1 MTLSAVSQ
9 LSKMFRGGLLE
20 TDNRT
25 MSRCIDKINLEILVR
40 WVMSLKG
47 KEGAL
52 VEYGRCCRLDAKTN
66 CT

>member
-1 MTLSAVSQ
+1 M
-9 LSKMFRGGLLE
+9 
-20 TDNRT
+20 N
-25 MSRCIDKINLEILVR
+25 RCIDKINFEILVG